1 MSLSNFERMIQ
12 LAEEVFDSK
21 SDPEQ
26 LEVNETVLN
35 HLYKIHPATV
45 QEFDDGNGPVVW
57 VLLFPTTNLLMDDFL
72 ENKISEKQLFELT
85 PLDIKYDAIYLC
97 SAMVLEEYRRKGI
110 AKQLT
115 LNAVAEI
122 IKNHPIKNLF
132 VWPFTKEGRSLEEK
146 ISASVGLQLKIKSTK
161 S

>member
-26 LEVNETVLN
+26 LEVNEEVLE
-35 HLYKIHPATV
+35 HLYKIHPASV

-57 VLLFPTTNLLMDDFL
+57 VLLFPTTNMLMEDFL
-72 ENKISEKQLFELT
+72 VNKISEKQLFELT
-85 PLDIKYDAIYLC
+85 PLNVQYDAIYLC

-110 AKQLT
+110 AQQLT
-115 LNAVAEI
+115 KDAIEEI
-122 IKNHPIKNLF
+122 TKSHPITSLF
-132 VWPFTKEGRSLEEK
+132 VWPFTKEGCTLAEK
-146 ISASVGLQLKIKSTK
+146 ISVTTNLSLKLKFI
-161 S
+161 

>member
-26 LEVNETVLN
+26 LEVNEEVLE
-35 HLYKIHPATV
+35 HLCKIHPASV

-57 VLLFPTTNLLMDDFL
+57 VLLFPTTNELMEDFL
-72 ENKISEKQLFELT
+72 INKISEKQLFDLT
-85 PLDIKYDAIYLC
+85 PLDIQYEAIYLC

-110 AKQLT
+110 AQQLT
-115 LNAVAEI
+115 KNAIEEI
-122 IKNHPIKNLF
+122 RKSHPITSLF
-132 VWPFTKEGRSLEEK
+132 LWPFTNEGSLLAEK
-146 ISASVGLQLKIKSTK
+146 ISTSIGLQLKIK
-161 S
+161 

>member
-26 LEVNETVLN
+26 LEVNEEVLE
-35 HLYKIHPATV
+35 HLCKIHPASV

-57 VLLFPTTNLLMDDFL
+57 VLLFPTTNELMNRFL
-72 ENKISEKQLFELT
+72 KNEISEKQLFELT
-85 PLDIKYDAIYLC
+85 ELDINYDAIYLC

-110 AKQLT
+110 AQQLS
-115 LNAVAEI
+115 NDAIEEI
-122 IKNHPIKNLF
+122 RKSHPITSLF
-132 VWPFTKEGRSLEEK
+132 VWPFTKEGCALAEK
-146 ISASVGLQLKIKSTK
+146 ISVAKNLSLKLKFI
-161 S
+161 

>member
-26 LEVNETVLN
+26 LEVNEEVLE
-35 HLYKIHPATV
+35 HLCKIHPASV

-57 VLLFPTTNLLMDDFL
+57 VLLFPTTNELMHRFL
-72 ENKISEKQLFELT
+72 KNEISEKQLFELT
-85 PLDIKYDAIYLC
+85 PLNIHYDAIYLC
-97 SAMVLEEYRRKGI
+97 SAMVLEEFRRKGI
-110 AKQLT
+110 AQKLT
-115 LNAVAEI
+115 NEAIEEI
-122 IKNHPIKNLF
+122 RKSHPITSLF
-132 VWPFTKEGRSLEEK
+132 VWPFTKEGSALAEK
-146 ISASVGLQLKIKSTK
+146 ISTSVGLQLKIKSTK

>member
-26 LEVNETVLN
+26 LEVNESVLN
-35 HLYKIHPATV
+35 HLYKIHPASV

-57 VLLFPTTNLLMDDFL
+57 VLLFPTTNELMNRFL
-72 ENKISEKQLFELT
+72 KNEISEKQLFELT
-85 PLDIKYDAIYLC
+85 ELDINYDAIYLC

-110 AKQLT
+110 AQQLS
-115 LNAVAEI
+115 NDAIEEI
-122 IKNHPIKNLF
+122 RKSHPITSLF
-132 VWPFTKEGRSLEEK
+132 VWPFTKEGCALAEK
-146 ISASVGLQLKIKSTK
+146 ISVTTNLSLKLKFI
-161 S
+161 

>member
-1 MSLSNFERMIQ
+1 MTLSNFERMIQ

-26 LEVNETVLN
+26 LEVNETVLK
-35 HLYKIHPATV
+35 HLYKIHPASI

-57 VLLFPTTNLLMDDFL
+57 VLLFPTTNELMEDFL
-72 ENKISEKQLFELT
+72 KNKVSEKQLFELT

-110 AKQLT
+110 AQQLSKD
-115 LNAVAEI
+115 AIEEI
-122 IKNHPIKNLF
+122 SKSHPITSLF
-132 VWPFTKEGRSLEEK
+132 VWPFTKEGISLAEK
-146 ISASVGLQLKIKSTK
+146 ISTSVDLQLKIK
-161 S
+161 

>member
-1 MSLSNFERMIQ
+1 MIQ

-26 LEVNETVLN
+26 LEVNEEVIN
-35 HLYKIHPATV
+35 HLYKIHPASV

-57 VLLFPTTNLLMDDFL
+57 VLLFTTTNVLMEDFL
-72 ENKISEKQLFELT
+72 KNKISEKQLFELT
-85 PLDIKYDAIYLC
+85 PLNIQYDAIYLC

-110 AKQLT
+110 AQNLT
-115 LNAVAEI
+115 KNAIDEI
-122 IKNHPIKNLF
+122 RKSHPITSLF
-132 VWPFTKEGRSLEEK
+132 VWPFTKEGSSLAEK
-146 ISASVGLQLKIKSTK
+146 ISTSTRLQLNIKQPK

>member
-26 LEVNETVLN
+26 LEVNEEVLE
-35 HLYKIHPATV
+35 HLCKIHPASV

-57 VLLFPTTNLLMDDFL
+57 VLLFPTTNELMDYFL
-72 ENKISEKQLFELT
+72 KNEISEKQLFELT
-85 PLDIKYDAIYLC
+85 PLNIQYDAIYLC

-110 AKQLT
+110 AQNLT
-115 LNAVAEI
+115 KNAINEI
-122 IKNHPIKNLF
+122 RKSHPITSLF
-132 VWPFTKEGRSLEEK
+132 VWPFTKEGSALAEK
-146 ISASVGLQLKIKSTK
+146 ISVAKNLSLKLKFI
-161 S
+161 

>member
-26 LEVNETVLN
+26 LEVNEEVLN
-35 HLYKIHPATV
+35 HLCKIHPASV

-57 VLLFPTTNLLMDDFL
+57 VLLFPTTNELMEDFL
-72 ENKISEKQLFELT
+72 KNKISEKQLFELT
-85 PLDIKYDAIYLC
+85 ALNVQYDAIYLC

-110 AKQLT
+110 AQNLT
-115 LNAVAEI
+115 KNAIDEI
-122 IKNHPIKNLF
+122 RESHPITSLF
-132 VWPFTKEGRSLEEK
+132 VWPFTKEGRTLAEK
-146 ISASVGLQLKIKSTK
+146 ISTSVGLQLKIK
-161 S
+161 

>member
-21 SDPEQ
+21 SDPQQ
-26 LEVNETVLN
+26 LEVDEKVLD
-35 HLYKIHPATV
+35 HLYKIHPASI

-57 VLLFPTTNLLMDDFL
+57 VLLFPTTNELMHRFL
-72 ENKISEKQLFELT
+72 KNEISEKQLFELT
-85 PLDIKYDAIYLC
+85 PLAIQYDTIYLC

-110 AKQLT
+110 AQNLT
-115 LNAVAEI
+115 KNAINEI
-122 IKNHPIKNLF
+122 RKSNPITSLF
-132 VWPFTKEGRSLEEK
+132 VWPFTMEGHSLAEK
-146 ISASVGLQLKIKSTK
+146 ISTSTRLQLNIKQPK

>member
-26 LEVNETVLN
+26 LEVNEEVLE
-35 HLYKIHPATV
+35 HLCKIHPASV

-57 VLLFPTTNLLMDDFL
+57 VLLFPTTNELMEDFL
-72 ENKISEKQLFELT
+72 INKISEKQLFDLT
-85 PLDIKYDAIYLC
+85 PLDIQYDAIYLC

-110 AKQLT
+110 AQQLT
-115 LNAVAEI
+115 KNAIEEI
-122 IKNHPIKNLF
+122 TKSHPITSLF
-132 VWPFTKEGRSLEEK
+132 VWPFTKEGSLLAEK
-146 ISASVGLQLKIKSTK
+146 ISTSVGLQLKIK
-161 S
+161 

>member
-26 LEVNETVLN
+26 LEVNEEVLN
-35 HLYKIHPATV
+35 HLCQIHPASV

-57 VLLFPTTNLLMDDFL
+57 VLLFPTTNERMEDFL
-72 ENKISEKQLFELT
+72 KNKISEKQLFELT
-85 PLDIKYDAIYLC
+85 PLDILYDAIYLC

-110 AKQLT
+110 AQKLT
-115 LNAVAEI
+115 KNAIEDI
-122 IKNHPIKNLF
+122 RKSHPITSLF
-132 VWPFTKEGRSLEEK
+132 VWPFTKEGSSLAEK
-146 ISASVGLQLKIKSTK
+146 ISTSIGLRLKIK
-161 S
+161 

>member
-26 LEVNETVLN
+26 LEVNEEVLN
-35 HLYKIHPATV
+35 HLYKIHPASV

-57 VLLFPTTNLLMDDFL
+57 VLLFPTTNELMIRFL
-72 ENKISEKQLFELT
+72 KNEISEKQLFDLT
-85 PLDIKYDAIYLC
+85 PLDIQYDAIYLC

-110 AKQLT
+110 AQQLT
-115 LNAVAEI
+115 KDAIQEI
-122 IKNHPIKNLF
+122 RKSHPITSLF
-132 VWPFTKEGRSLEEK
+132 VWPFTKEGSLLAEK
-146 ISASVGLQLKIKSTK
+146 ISTSAGLQLKIK
-161 S
+161 

>member
-1 MSLSNFERMIQ
+1 MIQ
-12 LAEEVFDSK
+12 LAEEVFHSK

-26 LEVNETVLN
+26 LEVNEEVLE
-35 HLYKIHPATV
+35 HLCKIHSASV

-57 VLLFPTTNLLMDDFL
+57 VLLFPTTNELMEDFL
-72 ENKISEKQLFELT
+72 KNKISEKQLFDLT
-85 PLDIKYDAIYLC
+85 PLDIQYDAIYLC

-132 VWPFTKEGRSLEEK
+132 VWPFTKEGRSLAEK
-146 ISASVGLQLKIKSTK
+146 ISAYVGLQLKIK
-161 S
+161 

>member
-26 LEVNETVLN
+26 LEVNEEVLN
-35 HLYKIHPATV
+35 HLCKIHPASV

-57 VLLFPTTNLLMDDFL
+57 VLLFPTTNELMEDFIK
-72 ENKISEKQLFELT
+72 NKISEKQLFEFTALNVQ
-85 PLDIKYDAIYLC
+85 YDAIYLC

-110 AKQLT
+110 AQKLT
-115 LNAVAEI
+115 KDAIEEI
-122 IKNHPIKNLF
+122 RKSHPITSLF
-132 VWPFTKEGRSLEEK
+132 VWPFTKEGSSLAEK
-146 ISASVGLQLKIKSTK
+146 ISTSVGLQLKIK
-161 S
+161 

>member
-26 LEVNETVLN
+26 LEVNEEVLE
-35 HLYKIHPATV
+35 HLCKIHPASV

-57 VLLFPTTNLLMDDFL
+57 VLLFPTTNELMEDFL
-72 ENKISEKQLFELT
+72 KNKISEKQLFDLT
-85 PLDIKYDAIYLC
+85 PLNNQYDTIYLC

-115 LNAVAEI
+115 KDAIEEI
-122 IKNHPIKNLF
+122 TKSHPITSLF
-132 VWPFTKEGRSLEEK
+132 VWPFTKEGSLLAEK
-146 ISASVGLQLKIKSTK
+146 ISTSVGLQLKMK
-161 S
+161 

>member
-26 LEVNETVLN
+26 LEVNEAVLN
-35 HLYKIHPATV
+35 HLYKIHPASV

-57 VLLFPTTNLLMDDFL
+57 VLLFPTTNELMDNFL
-72 ENKISEKQLFELT
+72 KNKISEKQLFELT
-85 PLDIKYDAIYLC
+85 PLNMEYVAIYLC

-110 AKQLT
+110 AQNLT
-115 LNAVAEI
+115 INAIEEI
-122 IKNHPIKNLF
+122 RKSHPITNLF
-132 VWPFTKEGRSLEEK
+132 VWPFTKEGHSLAEK
-146 ISASVGLQLKIKSTK
+146 ISAHVGLQLKIKSTK

>member
-26 LEVNETVLN
+26 LEVNEEVLN
-35 HLYKIHPATV
+35 HLCQIHPASV

-57 VLLFPTTNLLMDDFL
+57 VLLFPTTNELMEDFL
-72 ENKISEKQLFELT
+72 KNKISEKQLFELT
-85 PLDIKYDAIYLC
+85 PLNIQYDAIYLC

-110 AKQLT
+110 AQNLT
-115 LNAVAEI
+115 KNAIDEI
-122 IKNHPIKNLF
+122 RKSHPITSLF
-132 VWPFTKEGRSLEEK
+132 VWPFTKEGSSLAEK
-146 ISASVGLQLKIKSTK
+146 ISTSVVLQLKIK
-161 S
+161 